1 MIETYKS
8 KYNYQNYN
16 IKKINGIRYYQIN
29 DNLSVPSVTS
39 ILNLTKAYSPSTSRR
54 INISN
59 SNPVIIGKLMH
70 KYLDYYISRDRMF
83 YDSDKNFFIA
93 KGLAKIIIDNCISD
107 IDEIWGAE
115 ASVYYKKRYAGTID
129 LIGMMDN
136 KLIIVDYKSSSRKKT
151 PDEIEEYFLQLAAYN
166 LAHDWQY
173 KTKVDSIMIFLCMR
187 DGAYEKKV
195 VSFDELEKYQNKWLE
210 RLTLFEEQA
219 ETND

>member
-1 MIETYKS
+1 
-8 KYNYQNYN
+8 
-16 IKKINGIRYYQIN
+16 
-29 DNLSVPSVTS
+29 
-39 ILNLTKAYSPSTSRR
+39 
-54 INISN
+54 
-59 SNPVIIGKLMH
+59 MH
-70 KYLDYYISRDRMF
+70 KYLDYYISRDTMF

-93 KGLAKIIIDNCISD
+93 KDLAKIIIDNCISN

-129 LIGMMDN
+129 LIGMMDD
-136 KLIIVDYKSSSRKKT
+136 KLIIVDYKSSHRKKT
-151 PDEIEEYFLQLAAYN
+151 PDEMEEYFLQLAAYN

-210 RLTLFEEQA
+210 RLTLFEEKI

>member
-39 ILNLTKAYSPSTSRR
+39 ILNLTKSYSPSTSRR

-83 YDSDKNFFIA
+83 YDSDKNF
-93 KGLAKIIIDNCISD
+93 KIRS
-107 IDEIWGAE
+107 
-115 ASVYYKKRYAGTID
+115 
-129 LIGMMDN
+129 
-136 KLIIVDYKSSSRKKT
+136 
-151 PDEIEEYFLQLAAYN
+151 
-166 LAHDWQY
+166 
-173 KTKVDSIMIFLCMR
+173 
-187 DGAYEKKV
+187 
-195 VSFDELEKYQNKWLE
+195 QN
-210 RLTLFEEQA
+210 
-219 ETND
+219 